1 MKCPGCPASD
11 LLMSV
16 REGIEI
22 DYCPQCRGVWLDR
35 GELDQLIR
43 RAEQAALAES
53 KAERDEWRREQE
65 HGRERRS
72 LRGDE
77 YRHDGHRPVDSR
89 NGREHP
95 RRKKSFLGEL
105 FDFD

>member
-1 MKCPGCPASD
+1 MKCPVCPATE

-43 RAEQAALAES
+43 RAEQAVLAEVQADR
-53 KAERDEWRREQE
+53 AEWREQE
-65 HGRERRS
+65 RERRTH
-72 LRGDE
+72 RP
-77 YRHDGHRPVDSR
+77 DGHRHEEYRYGDPRVR
-89 NGREHP
+89 REHP
-95 RRKKSFLGEL
+95 RRKKSFLGDL

>member
-1 MKCPGCPASD
+1 MPCLPTTE

-22 DYCPQCRGVWLDR
+22 GYCPQCRGVWLDR

-43 RAEQAALAES
+43 RAEQAVHAEA
-53 KAERDEWRREQE
+53 KAEFDARREHAQ
-65 HGRERRS
+65 
-72 LRGDE
+72 
-77 YRHDGHRPVDSR
+77 
-89 NGREHP
+89 
-95 RRKKSFLGEL
+95 RKKSFLGDL

>member
-1 MKCPGCPASD
+1 MKCPVCPAND

-43 RAEQAALAES
+43 RAEQASLAEV
-53 KAERDEWRREQE
+53 KTERDEWRREQE
-65 HGRERRS
+65 HGRERRP

-77 YRHDGHRPVDSR
+77 TRHDDHRYVDPR

>member
-1 MKCPGCPASD
+1 MKCPACPATE

-43 RAEQAALAES
+43 RAEQASLAEA
-53 KAERDEWRREQE
+53 KAGRDEWRE
-65 HGRERRS
+65 HERRPH
-72 LRGDE
+72 RHED
-77 YRHDGHRPVDSR
+77 YRHEDYRYGDPRGR
-89 NGREHP
+89 REHP
-95 RRKKSFLGEL
+95 RRKKSFLGDL

>member
-1 MKCPGCPASD
+1 MKCPVCPATE

-43 RAEQAALAES
+43 RAEQASLAEV
-53 KAERDEWRREQE
+53 KAERAAWREHEREERPLRREDYRQE
-65 HGRERRS
+65 DHRYSDPRGR
-72 LRGDE
+72 
-77 YRHDGHRPVDSR
+77 H
-89 NGREHP
+89 EHP